1 MTCEWL
7 TEADAQNPRTRVD
20 MTASSHTVFRI
31 TAPDGRS
38 VVVKQ
43 VPAHAAATG
52 RSLSRE
58 LFVYRLA
65 NWIPGVAAALPAA
78 VYIDESRQVLVLES
92 LGSDSSWPIAEPA
105 ASIGNR
111 GVAESLGGLMAGW
124 HRATTDTAL
133 WPAPAPGILHL
144 PDALPDAI
152 RNRPPATR
160 RLMESIAA
168 DAELA
173 AALRA
178 GRERW
183 RDRCLIH
190 GDIRREN
197 WISAHAGR
205 PRLRVLDWELSGS
218 GDPAWDLGSVLAEFA
233 LESIRSAGEEAAWR
247 SEDVPHIRAFFRAYL
262 AHHGLFDPGTAAEC
276 EHVVLC
282 AVARLVHV
290 ACEWAD
296 LQPDDDSGPVPAVID
311 KARVLLRRQPELVA
325 LLRVQRKR

>member
-1 MTCEWL
+1 
-7 TEADAQNPRTRVD
+7 

-31 TAPDGRS
+31 TAPDGRA

-43 VPAHAAATG
+43 VPARAAVTG

-78 VYIDESRQVLVLES
+78 LHLDESRQVLVLES
-92 LGSDSSWPIAEPA
+92 LGGDSSWPVVEPA
-105 ASIGNR
+105 VSIGNR
-111 GVAESLGGLMAGW
+111 AVAECLGGLMAGW

-133 WPAPAPGILHL
+133 WPAPASGILHL

-152 RNRPPATR
+152 RNRPQTTR
-160 RLMESIAA
+160 RLMESIAT

-173 AALRA
+173 GALRA

-197 WISAHAGR
+197 WIGAHTGR
-205 PRLRVLDWELSGS
+205 RGLCLRVIDWELSGS
-218 GDPAWDLGSVLAEFA
+218 GDPAWDLGSVLAEFV
-233 LESIRSAGEEAAWR
+233 LENIRDPGDHEAAWR
-247 SEDVPHIRAFFRAYL
+247 SEDAPHIRAFFRAYRM
-262 AHHGLFDPGTAAEC
+262 HRGLLDPGNPAEC
-276 EHVVLC
+276 EQVVLC
-282 AVARLVHV
+282 AVARLVHI

-296 LQPDDDSGPVPAVID
+296 LQSDDDPGPVPAVID
-311 KARVLLRRQPELVA
+311 NARLLLRSQPALVA
-325 LLRVQRKR
+325 LLQVHRRR